1 MGRHSNW
8 ERSLKRNLT
17 EVEKRTDLTDDQKVG
32 LVTKLC
38 SGACAAVAIQP
49 IPFADF
55 FILTPMQMYAGTRI
69 AAIRG
74 VRIGE
79 KGVQTVVKEIMG
91 GVGLGLVGQ
100 QLVIGAYKTFIPFLG
115 AVTTIPLVYGA
126 TTAICAVMDA
136 YFKAAAR
143 GVSVSP
149 EEMRRTWERE
159 KARGEQEGRQREQD
173 VRDQADRG
181 PTDAP

>member
-1 MGRHSNW
+1 MGRHGNW
-8 ERSLKRNLT
+8 QRSLKRNLT
-17 EVEKRTDLTDDQKVG
+17 EVEKRTDLTDDQKVA
-32 LVTKLC
+32 LVTRLC
-38 SGACAAVAIQP
+38 SAACAAVAIQP

-55 FILTPMQMYAGTRI
+55 FVLTPMQMYAGSRI

-79 KGVQTVVKEIMG
+79 RGVHTVVKEIMG
-91 GVGLGLVGQ
+91 AIGLGLVGQ
-100 QLVIGAYKTFIPFLG
+100 QLVVGAYKTIVPVLG
-115 AVTTIPLVYGA
+115 ALTTIPLVYGA

-149 EEMRRTWERE
+149 EDMRRTWERE
-159 KARGEQEGRQREQD
+159 KARGEEEGRQREQD
-173 VRDQADRG
+173 IRDQADRG
-181 PTDAP
+181 PSDAP